1 MNLEKAEAIAK
12 GATRKLEG
20 LEQARAGQ
28 AGNAEEKHLERRELV
43 TKIVSLE
50 AEANSLKVL
59 LADREQDDQKPVLDQ
74 IQVEKGYE
82 KALASA
88 LGDDLTAPLENEEQ
102 NVFKRYW
109 SRILPKKT
117 GPGLPAGAEPLANFV
132 KAPAEL
138 AAVLRQVGVVDK
150 EDIAEKLRGSLM
162 HGQILTTKNGGL
174 WRWDGFVVQG
184 EVSNQSS
191 VRLTQMARL
200 REVLDEL
207 TNLNRAKEESDLI
220 AKKKVLAAEEYKK
233 NINKLRA
240 KNIDFQKKRQK
251 SSNEILNLKNQAR
264 TKMLVA
270 INPILTKYMKENNI
284 DVVVEKKFIVSANT
298 TKDITDN
305 ILKILNK
312 ELKSLNLN

>member
-1 MNLEKAEAIAK
+1 MKIIKVTLLTILLVFSTNFLNASEVYIIDMKKILNESVAGKKAQEFLKKKLTSESKEFEKE
-12 GATRKLEG
+12 
-20 LEQARAGQ
+20 
-28 AGNAEEKHLERRELV
+28 
-43 TKIVSLE
+43 S
-50 AEANSLKVL
+50 
-59 LADREQDDQKPVLDQ
+59 
-74 IQVEKGYE
+74 
-82 KALASA
+82 KAL
-88 LGDDLTAPLENEEQ
+88 
-102 NVFKRYW
+102 K
-109 SRILPKKT
+109 
-117 GPGLPAGAEPLANFV
+117 
-132 KAPAEL
+132 
-138 AAVLRQVGVVDK
+138 
-150 EDIAEKLRGSLM
+150 
-162 HGQILTTKNGGL
+162 
-174 WRWDGFVVQG
+174 
-184 EVSNQSS
+184 
-191 VRLTQMARL
+191 
-200 REVLDEL
+200 
-207 TNLNRAKEESDLI
+207 KEESDLI

>member
-1 MNLEKAEAIAK
+1 MKIIKVTLLTILLVFSANFLNASEVYIIDMKKILNESVAGKKAQEFLKKKLTSESKEFEKE
-12 GATRKLEG
+12 
-20 LEQARAGQ
+20 
-28 AGNAEEKHLERRELV
+28 
-43 TKIVSLE
+43 S
-50 AEANSLKVL
+50 
-59 LADREQDDQKPVLDQ
+59 
-74 IQVEKGYE
+74 
-82 KALASA
+82 KAL
-88 LGDDLTAPLENEEQ
+88 
-102 NVFKRYW
+102 K
-109 SRILPKKT
+109 
-117 GPGLPAGAEPLANFV
+117 
-132 KAPAEL
+132 
-138 AAVLRQVGVVDK
+138 
-150 EDIAEKLRGSLM
+150 
-162 HGQILTTKNGGL
+162 
-174 WRWDGFVVQG
+174 
-184 EVSNQSS
+184 
-191 VRLTQMARL
+191 
-200 REVLDEL
+200 
-207 TNLNRAKEESDLI
+207 KEESDLI